1 MKATVEWD
9 GYNWVAVPEGGGVT
23 QAKRLDQLPGRIVEV
38 VKLMTGT
45 AIDADDVDLDIDF
58 PRADEAIALRTV
70 RSELAVAE
78 QSLIDNTKSVVIDLR
93 DDGVC
98 LRDIAHLT
106 GISHQRAQQLIAS
119 NR

>member
-38 VKLMTGT
+38 VKLMAGSD
-45 AIDADDVDLDIDF
+45 IDVDDVVLEIDF
-58 PRADEAIALRTV
+58 PWADEAIALRTK
-70 RSELAVAE
+70 RSDLAAAE
-78 QSLIDNTKSVVIDLR
+78 QSLIDSTKAVVVHLR

-106 GISHQRAQQLIAS
+106 GISHQRAQQLATS